1 MTDQKSRFHEQK
13 IDPAFKD
20 LVRLPELSSEKPR
33 LVGMH
38 CTACNQYSLGNRI
51 VCPRCFSDSLEETT
65 LSRQATLYSFTITR
79 LAPLGFAVPFAIGL
93 VDLPEGLRIW
103 SLLVMDSETSL
114 KIGMEMELVIGTIRK
129 DESGDDILGFK
140 FKPVVSPAS

>member
-1 MTDQKSRFHEQK
+1 MKDQKSRLDEHK
-13 IDPAFKD
+13 IDPAFRH
-20 LVRLPELSSEKPR
+20 LIRLPELPSEKPC
-33 LVGMH
+33 LVGNL
-38 CTACNQYSLGNRI
+38 CSACNRYFLGKRI
-51 VCPRCFSDSLEETT
+51 VCPHCFSDSWEETT

-79 LAPLGFAVPFAIGL
+79 LAPFGFAVPFAIGL

-103 SLLVMDSETSL
+103 SLLVMDSEDSL
-114 KIGMEMELVIGTIRK
+114 KIGMEMELVIGTIRQ